1 MNLYSIPFALTKNDI
16 KIHRLGGEALKRLN
30 FEGILV
36 KASEGVYKY
45 IE

>member
-1 MNLYSIPFALTKNDI
+1 MNLYSIPFSLTKNDI
-16 KIHRLGGEALKRLN
+16 KIHRLGCEALKRLN

-45 IE
+45 VE